1 MFENAMAKDVQFEGC
16 DIDDF
21 GSKNKIREIIE
32 KAVKVALEKNY
43 GVCFCHSALKDG
55 EQIDIM
61 KIKSSNGKTLG
72 QIISELFYGTS
83 NYRTSIYKYF
93 LREYVCYYEVPTVR
107 KKYGSDGFGAT
118 YEKFLITSNPVFVA
132 QWMNMSVDDA
142 TAKFGKN
149 LVNAMDDNDE
159 DLFPYVKLVQDV
171 KTGERKVTRPRN
183 LLDLAKRGTRV
194 YPAFV
199 MQEVANYLYEKSKT
213 DVVRVNFLKD
223 GGEYRSLDF
232 TFNTEKLE
240 EVYGDCDY
248 VRNGL
253 ANSYVGDV
261 FDDGTTLQRGYMKVI
276 EIGNSRYD
284 FPTRNIS
291 ISRIGKFEI
300 GVEPDLTFVDIDVN
314 AAVEACTNAL
324 EFTKVSLDK
333 VKDSL
338 ITFNLI
344 DDKDAQALVTMDD
357 VSKFITDRRSILT
370 SLWDRQIA
378 LYMLA
383 NPDIY
388 PNYTGQPKETSSDE
402 DISIEDAITK
412 YHEESSTTTD
422 DLGFSFEDVDNSE
435 SKQEEPKQEEPKKPL
450 IDFDDDVMD
459 ASDFFI

>member
-1 MFENAMAKDVQFEGC
+1 
-16 DIDDF
+16 
-21 GSKNKIREIIE
+21 
-32 KAVKVALEKNY
+32 
-43 GVCFCHSALKDG
+43 
-55 EQIDIM
+55 
-61 KIKSSNGKTLG
+61 
-72 QIISELFYGTS
+72 
-83 NYRTSIYKYF
+83 
-93 LREYVCYYEVPTVR
+93 
-107 KKYGSDGFGAT
+107 
-118 YEKFLITSNPVFVA
+118 
-132 QWMNMSVDDA
+132 
-142 TAKFGKN
+142 
-149 LVNAMDDNDE
+149 
-159 DLFPYVKLVQDV
+159 
-171 KTGERKVTRPRN
+171 
-183 LLDLAKRGTRV
+183 
-194 YPAFV
+194 
-199 MQEVANYLYEKSKT
+199 MQEVANYLYEKAKT
-213 DVVRVNFLKD
+213 EVVRVNFLKD

-232 TFNTEKLE
+232 TFNTEKLK

-333 VKDSL
+333 VKSSL

-344 DDKDAQALVTMDD
+344 DDKDAQSLLTMDD

-402 DISIEDAITK
+402 DLSIEDAIAK
-412 YHEESSTTTD
+412 YHEESSTTMDT
-422 DLGFSFEDVDNSE
+422 LGFMFEDADEPE
-435 SKQEEPKQEEPKKPL
+435 SKQEEPKKEESEKPL
-450 IDFDDDVMD
+450 IDFADDVMD
-459 ASDFFI
+459 GSDFFI